1 MCTCGYTPFLDR
13 SFTPES
19 FNTLSRASSSWTH
32 FVKRPFNHLALCG
45 WCSTLRVGTCSTSVS
60 TSMGSISPHSR
71 DTLITSPRTLR
82 VVLDSTRRHVL
93 NLLLALPGFVSP
105 QSRDPLSRLWV
116 RLPPFPTSSSQ
127 KSSVL
132 SLSRWHRSL
141 CLRGALLD
149 LLSTRAQPFVG
160 TFLYGVLRKRPSF
173 GILSPSLSLT
183 PPLSQ
188 VSLQKA
194 YTAGASSPV
203 DHINPSAHDS
213 PPRCHCLVVSLTHT
227 P

>member
-32 FVKRPFNHLALCG
+32 FVKRPYNHLALCG

-93 NLLLALPGFVSP
+93 NLLLAH
-105 QSRDPLSRLWV
+105 
-116 RLPPFPTSSSQ
+116 
-127 KSSVL
+127 L
-132 SLSRWHRSL
+132 SLRERFGAFLWKASL
-141 CLRGALLD
+141 LFFSSFYRAPLGFT
-149 LLSTRAQPFVG
+149 LSH
-160 TFLYGVLRKRPSF
+160 
-173 GILSPSLSLT
+173 T
-183 PPLSQ
+183 PPLSKVLAQ
-188 VSLQKA
+188 MLNQRTCRCPLLPSVS
-194 YTAGASSPV
+194 
-203 DHINPSAHDS
+203 
-213 PPRCHCLVVSLTHT
+213 VVTDKY
-227 P
+227 

>member
-19 FNTLSRASSSWTH
+19 FNTLSRASSSWTR
-32 FVKRPFNHLALCG
+32 FVKRPYNHLALCG

-132 SLSRWHRSL
+132 SLSRWHRSTL
-141 CLRGALLD
+141 SQRSFVRPLVD
-149 LLSTRAQPFVG
+149 TPLSTREVWGFS
-160 TFLYGVLRKRPSF
+160 LEGV
-173 GILSPSLSLT
+173 PSLLFFFLSRHPYHRSRFKKLT
-183 PPLSQ
+183 LRARVRQ
-188 VSLQKA
+188 
-194 YTAGASSPV
+194 
-203 DHINPSAHDS
+203 
-213 PPRCHCLVVSLTHT
+213 
-227 P
+227 

>member
-132 SLSRWHRSL
+132 SLSRWHRST
-141 CLRGALLD
+141 
-149 LLSTRAQPFVG
+149 LSQRSFARPLVDTCSTSVG
-160 TFLYGVLRKRPSF
+160 TSIGS
-173 GILSPSLSLT
+173 SLPHSRDT
-183 PPLSQ
+183 
-188 VSLQKA
+188 LQ
-194 YTAGASSPV
+194 
-203 DHINPSAHDS
+203 
-213 PPRCHCLVVSLTHT
+213 PRS
-227 P
+227 

>member
-1 MCTCGYTPFLDR
+1 VDILPFFL
-13 SFTPES
+13 TG
-19 FNTLSRASSSWTH
+19 ASPLNHSTHYLEHQALGLH
-32 FVKRPFNHLALCG
+32 FVKRPYNHLALSG

-71 DTLITSPRTLR
+71 DTLITSPRTKR

-149 LLSTRAQPFVG
+149 LLSTH
-160 TFLYGVLRKRPSF
+160 
-173 GILSPSLSLT
+173 LSLRERFGAFLWKASLLFFSSFSHAT
-183 PPLSQ
+183 PITGLASKSLHCGREFASRSHQPLC
-188 VSLQKA
+188 
-194 YTAGASSPV
+194 T
-203 DHINPSAHDS
+203 
-213 PPRCHCLVVSLTHT
+213 
-227 P
+227 

>member
-19 FNTLSRASSSWTH
+19 FNTLSRASSSWTR
-32 FVKRPFNHLALCG
+32 FVKRPYNHLALCG

-132 SLSRWHRSL
+132 SLSRWHRSTL
-141 CLRGALLD
+141 SQRSFARPLVD
-149 LLSTRAQPFVG
+149 TPLSTREVWGFS
-160 TFLYGVLRKRPSF
+160 LEGV
-173 GILSPSLSLT
+173 PSLLFFFLSRHPYHRSRFKKLT
-183 PPLSQ
+183 LRARVRQ
-188 VSLQKA
+188 
-194 YTAGASSPV
+194 
-203 DHINPSAHDS
+203 
-213 PPRCHCLVVSLTHT
+213 
-227 P
+227 

>member
-1 MCTCGYTPFLDR
+1 MGILPFL
-13 SFTPES
+13 TG
-19 FNTLSRASSSWTH
+19 ASPLNHSTHYLEHQALGLH
-32 FVKRPFNHLALCG
+32 FVKRPYNHLALCG

-71 DTLITSPRTLR
+71 DTLITSPRTKR

-173 GILSPSLSLT
+173 GILSPSLSHAT
-183 PPLSQ
+183 PITGLASKSLHCGREFASRSHQPLC
-188 VSLQKA
+188 
-194 YTAGASSPV
+194 T
-203 DHINPSAHDS
+203 
-213 PPRCHCLVVSLTHT
+213 
-227 P
+227 

>member
-45 WCSTLRVGTCSTSVS
+45 WCSTLRVGT
-60 TSMGSISPHSR
+60 P
-71 DTLITSPRTLR
+71 L
-82 VVLDSTRRHVL
+82 STREV
-93 NLLLALPGFVSP
+93 LPGFVSP
-105 QSRDPLSRLWV
+105 QSRDTRLRLWV

-160 TFLYGVLRKRPSF
+160 TFLSGVLRKRPSF
-173 GILSPSLSLT
+173 GILSPSLSHAT
-183 PPLSQ
+183 PITGLASKSLHCGREFASRSHQPLC
-188 VSLQKA
+188 
-194 YTAGASSPV
+194 T
-203 DHINPSAHDS
+203 
-213 PPRCHCLVVSLTHT
+213 
-227 P
+227 

>member
-1 MCTCGYTPFLDR
+1 MCGYTPFLDR

-32 FVKRPFNHLALCG
+32 FVKRPYNHLALCG

-149 LLSTRAQPFVG
+149 LLSTH
-160 TFLYGVLRKRPSF
+160 
-173 GILSPSLSLT
+173 LSLRERFGAFLWKASLLFFSSFSHAT
-183 PPLSQ
+183 PITGLASKSLHCGREFASRSHQPLC
-188 VSLQKA
+188 
-194 YTAGASSPV
+194 T
-203 DHINPSAHDS
+203 
-213 PPRCHCLVVSLTHT
+213 
-227 P
+227 